1 MGDSLQRLGLNQL
14 NHKLKVKKG
23 GIEVTS
29 GNISGSSTS
38 TGSFGKL
45 EVAGNSTLTGDLTLG
60 GNIQIGDADTDSIT
74 ITADLSSSIIP
85 DADNTYDIGSSAKQ
99 WKDIYVNGIGYID
112 QLGTDG
118 DPVAIYVNSGE
129 LDGVTIGG
137 ESAAAGTFTSVTATG
152 TISGSAV
159 YGTTIGQNRTDGVK
173 TITIEANSTINQDVT
188 TDANP
193 TFAGVTAD
201 NVQVGVTAAGEIDTS
216 GGNLTIDSAGGTTTI
231 DDILSVAGA
240 ATFDSTIT
248 STGNLST
255 AGVLSGSSDIIVG
268 NIGDS
273 YISGSTG
280 NLKVTDSL
288 LASKVSGSEFTGS
301 SAKFD
306 EATITTATIAGGTVT
321 GITDITV
328 ADGGTGVSSLTDGG
342 VLLGSGT
349 DPITAMAALSD
360 GEMIVGDGSTD
371 PVAESGATLRT
382 SIGVGTGDSPQFTG
396 VTATGTI
403 TGSAVYGTTIGQ
415 NRTDG
420 VKTITIEA
428 NSVVNQDLTTD
439 ASPTFAG
446 ITSSGDI
453 VAEGDVIAQ
462 NYIVSS
468 SVTYLTQSFASG
480 SNIFGDSMD
489 DTHVFSGS
497 LDITGSNYISGTLN
511 VQAEGVYSSSTA
523 IYTNNIQNGY
533 PTSNPW
539 GTSLGGS
546 YFNNFD
552 NTTNVSEILRF
563 MSGVLSHSLDVA
575 DASPNTKNW
584 SSLTTTE
591 NSLGGTDS
599 CDGYLPQSYDDS
611 NATLK
616 YLVTKNWV
624 GTGTKIF
631 SGISVYHDNGPSYSV
646 DFDTVA
652 GGSTTVSSSADAQL
666 FGLGGLTSG
675 AATRFDVRVVA
686 TQSFSDTGSVSAPT
700 TASATFYTQ
709 SQFDVSL
716 TSFGSS
722 NGVELAKIN
731 TAQPAVIP
739 AAYQD
744 GKFEN
749 LGGTDMTGSLT
760 RLYKTGAQDFSS
772 VSASGYYR
780 FHDLV
785 VGISSGSGD
794 YVYKD
799 GATKNRFWA
808 PIDQIESDIGSNTRG
823 ITSVTQSYLT
833 ATSRSLSGTPYLI
846 GATYHL
852 SASVHGLFDP
862 MYKDSS
868 TIADDTIGSVGVG
881 SVAATSGVDG
891 LSTSGGT
898 IQTANAVLS
907 TSGSGATLR
916 ATSTVPYRTDVY
928 RHNAI
933 YTLSGTT
940 GENIDQTGVGDTT
953 FTVGVRGRNRAN
965 SRSTLATYTFFYHSG
980 STLGQ
985 PASSGSLGV
994 YQRAQ
999 DYDGGSLTGTSET
1012 FTGEEFRIQLADNV
1026 TGFNGTAWTITYDVS
1041 RPFLGD
1047 YDLQVKPGYL
1057 VDPGGDYRYWY
1068 PENYHSSATYKYY
1081 IRRFQISGTKTSM
1094 TVNLNNNTL
1103 VNWKASTNNKVACAL
1118 LFKSAGS
1125 GSGGNSELS
1134 TARIYDPTET
1144 TENAISSSVAN
1155 DNFLNPFSSAI
1166 DLYGNTGGSVASNT
1180 YTVPM
1185 RNSDGMY
1192 LDNTDNELY
1201 VIVRYTGDPTPIDD
1215 ITLTFS

>member
-1 MGDSLQRLGLNQL
+1 MADSLQRLGLNHL
-14 NHKLKVKKG
+14 NHKLKVRRG
-23 GIEVTS
+23 GIEVTN

-60 GNIQIGDADTDSIT
+60 GNITIGDADSDSIT
-74 ITADLSSSIIP
+74 INADLTSNLIP
-85 DADNTYDIGSSAKQ
+85 NADSTYDIGSTSKNWKSGHIEEISATNVTASSN
-99 WKDIYVNGIGYID
+99 ISASGIVYSEHLYSSDDAEIVD
-112 QLGTDG
+112 SL
-118 DPVAIYVNSGE
+118 
-129 LDGVTIGG
+129 TIGG
-137 ESAAAGTFTSVTATG
+137 TISNVSTTHVTASG
-152 TISGSAV
+152 TITGSSV
-159 YGTTIGQNRTDGVK
+159 YGTTIGQNRTDGLK
-173 TITIEANSTINQDVT
+173 TITIEANSIINQDVS
-188 TDANP
+188 TDADA
-193 TFAGVTAD
+193 TLGTLGVG
-201 NVQVGVTAAGEIDTS
+201 NV
-216 GGNLTIDSAGGTTTI
+216 
-231 DDILSVAGA
+231 
-240 ATFDSTIT
+240 T
-248 STGNLST
+248 STGI
-255 AGVLSGSSDIIVG
+255 VSGSSVYGTTIGQNRTDGLKTITIEANSIINQDVSTDADATLGTLGVG
-268 NIGDS
+268 N
-273 YISGSTG
+273 
-280 NLKVTDSL
+280 VTS
-288 LASKVSGSEFTGS
+288 
-301 SAKFD
+301 
-306 EATITTATIAGGTVT
+306 
-321 GITDITV
+321 
-328 ADGGTGVSSLTDGG
+328 
-342 VLLGSGT
+342 
-349 DPITAMAALSD
+349 
-360 GEMIVGDGSTD
+360 
-371 PVAESGATLRT
+371 
-382 SIGVGTGDSPQFTG
+382 
-396 VTATGTI
+396 TGTI

-415 NRTDG
+415 NTATG
-420 VKTITIEA
+420 VKTLSIEA
-428 NSVVNQDLTTD
+428 NSTINQDVSTDAAVTFATIDTGQGANELYDMNQNVLTTS
-439 ASPTFAG
+439 SPTFAG
-446 ITSSGDI
+446 VNLTGDSNITGSLIITGDLT
-453 VAEGDVIAQ
+453 AQ
-462 NYIVSS
+462 QYIVSS

-523 IYTNNIQNGY
+523 IYTNNITNGY

-575 DASPNTKNW
+575 DASPNTKTW
-584 SSLTTTE
+584 ASLTTTE
-591 NSLGGTDS
+591 NSLGTTDS

-631 SGISVYHDNGPSYSV
+631 SGITVYHDNGPSYSV

-652 GGSTTVSSSADAQL
+652 GGTTTISSSADAQL

-785 VGISSGSGD
+785 VGISSGSGN
-794 YVYKD
+794 YAFKD
-799 GATKNRFWA
+799 GTTKNNFWA
-808 PIDQIESDIGSNTRG
+808 PIDQIESDIGSNKRG

-833 ATSRSLSGTPYLI
+833 ATSRSLSGVPYLI

-916 ATSTVPYRTDVY
+916 STSTVPYRTDVY

-940 GENIDQTGVGDTT
+940 GENIDQTGTGDTT

-965 SRSTLATYTFFYHSG
+965 SQSTLATYTFFYHSG

-999 DYDGGSLTGTSET
+999 GYDGGALAGTTET
-1012 FTGEEFRIQLADNV
+1012 FTGEDFRIRLTNDV
-1026 TGFNGTAWTITYDVS
+1026 TGFNGLPWFTNFTSSQDH
-1041 RPFLGD
+1041 LGN

-1057 VDPGGDYRYWY
+1057 VEPGGDYRYWY
-1068 PENYHSSATYKYY
+1068 PEDYHSSATYKYY
-1081 IRRFQISGTKTSM
+1081 VRRFQISGTKTSM

-1134 TARIYDPTET
+1134 TARIYDPSET
-1144 TENAISSSVAN
+1144 TENVISSSVAN

-1166 DLYGNTGGSVASNT
+1166 DLYGNTGGSVGSGT

-1201 VIVRYTGDPTPIDD
+1201 VIVRYTGDPAPIDD
-1215 ITLTFS
+1215 STLTFS